1 MNYWQVRAESP
12 QEVGAV
18 SAFEMVH
25 QDHVVGKLVAFDRL
39 IFKGQCA
46 TRAHAVSGC
55 VGRRTS

>member
-1 MNYWQVRAESP
+1 M
-12 QEVGAV
+12 

-25 QDHVVGKLVAFDRL
+25 QDDVVGKLVGFDRL

-55 VGRRTS
+55 VVRRASLMAT